1 MNETTSC
8 LDVFRTIIVPAAQ
21 QSAAQ
26 EVAPGC
32 FTTGLS
38 ADGSTPATHY
48 IASGYLPMDQVD
60 AIALLEGVDVSQEE
74 PFAAMGRLGL
84 RFLSSS
90 DGDADC
96 LS

>member
-1 MNETTSC
+1 MT
-8 LDVFRTIIVPAAQ
+8 DVFRTIVVPAGQ
-21 QSAAQ
+21 QAAAQ
-26 EVAPGC
+26 EIAPGC

-38 ADGSTPATHY
+38 ADGAAPATHY
-48 IASGYLPMDQVD
+48 IASGHLPVEQAE
-60 AIALLEGVDVSQEE
+60 AIAQLNGVDVSEEE

>member
-8 LDVFRTIIVPAAQ
+8 LNVFRTIIVPAVSRQ
-21 QSAAQ
+21 AAQ

-32 FTTGLS
+32 FTSGLS
-38 ADGSTPATHY
+38 ADGAEPATHY

-60 AIALLEGVDVSQEE
+60 AIALLEGVDVSEEE

-84 RFLSSS
+84 RCYETALKAV
-90 DGDADC
+90 GV
-96 LS
+96 

>member
-1 MNETTSC
+1 MA
-8 LDVFRTIIVPAAQ
+8 DVFRTIVVPAGQ
-21 QSAAQ
+21 QQAAQ
-26 EVAPGC
+26 EIAPDC

-38 ADGSTPATHY
+38 ADGAEPATHY
-48 IASGYLPMDQVD
+48 IASGHLPVEQAD
-60 AIALLEGVDVSQEE
+60 AIALLGEVDVSEEE
-74 PFAAMGRLGL
+74 PFAVMARLGL

>member
-1 MNETTSC
+1 MA
-8 LDVFRTIIVPAAQ
+8 DVFRTIVVPAGQ
-21 QSAAQ
+21 QQAAQ
-26 EVAPGC
+26 EIAPDC

-38 ADGSTPATHY
+38 ADGTAPATHY
-48 IASGYLPMDQVD
+48 IASGHLPVEQAD
-60 AIALLEGVDVSQEE
+60 AIALLAGVDVSEEE